1 MTPTIVQQLIQLVAL
16 TTGLHVRPQ
25 DYGNF
30 SQKIWSR
37 VYGLHLSSLEE
48 YYHLLSADD
57 AKSRAEW
64 GELMPLLT
72 TTETYFFRDRGQ
84 FKLLREALLPE
95 LIEARRSSKILRL
108 WSAGC
113 STGEEPYSLSILLRQ
128 LLPDWDT
135 WQIQILG
142 TDVNE
147 VALRQARKGLYS
159 PWSFRMVDPSVQ
171 RDFFHPQGQYWQID
185 PQIQRPVTFFKLNL
199 VGDNCANAIQNFGK
213 VDLILCRNVFVYFEK
228 PYIVQVL
235 RKFYQSLKPGGY
247 LITAHA
253 ELQGLILDEFQPAIF
268 PESVVYRRPKP
279 SARSFSRAVAL
290 PGPRLT
296 SPPPPEPR
304 YPVPNPD
311 RLPRRSTGPLPQ
323 ISPLSTAA
331 GPAAPNST
339 SEERANAIHRSLKE
353 ARRLV
358 SQKAYNEALKKVRQF
373 AADDPKNFEAHYLMA
388 EIHANLGQYDKATHH
403 CQKALE
409 IDSLSIQPYYLLLQ
423 IAEETGDF
431 EGAKI
436 LSKRIIYLSDIS
448 PPSISAHLE
457 LASLYEREGNWLKAK
472 KVYATTLALLKLLPS
487 DAAVEYL
494 GQITVAEL
502 TAYLH
507 QKLNRYSF

>member
-1 MTPTIVQQLIQLVAL
+1 MTSTIVQQLIQLVAL

-30 SQKIWSR
+30 SQKIWTR
-37 VYGLHLSSLEE
+37 VYERHLSSLQE
-48 YYHLLSADD
+48 YYYLLLADD
-57 AKSRAEW
+57 TESRTEW
-64 GELMPLLT
+64 AELMPLLT

-84 FKLLREALLPE
+84 FKLLREVLLPE
-95 LIEARRSSKILRL
+95 LIEARRSSQILRL

-135 WQIQILG
+135 WQIQIIG

-147 VALRQARKGLYS
+147 VALRRARQGLYS

-171 RDFFHPQGQYWQID
+171 RDYFHAKGSSWQID
-185 PQIQRPVTFFKLNL
+185 PKIQRSVTFFRLNL
-199 VGDNCANAIQNFGK
+199 VGDNCANALKNFGE

-228 PYIVQVL
+228 PYIIQVL

-247 LITAHA
+247 LMTAHA
-253 ELQGLILDEFQPAIF
+253 ELQGSILDEFQPAVF
-268 PESVVYRRPKP
+268 PESLVYRRPK
-279 SARSFSRAVAL
+279 SATISFSQTAPL
-290 PGPRLT
+290 PGPHLP
-296 SPPPPEPR
+296 SPPPPELS
-304 YPVPNPD
+304 YPAPN
-311 RLPRRSTGPLPQ
+311 RSRFSRRAAGSESP
-323 ISPLSTAA
+323 ISPLSIVAP
-331 GPAAPNST
+331 PAVPNST
-339 SEERANAIHRSLKE
+339 SEERAIAIHRILQE

-373 AADDPKNFEAHYLMA
+373 AADDPQNFEAHYLMA
-388 EIHANLGQYDKATHH
+388 EIHANLGEYDKATHH

-423 IAEETGDF
+423 IAEEKGDF

-457 LASLYEREGNWLKAK
+457 LASLYEREGNWIKAK

-487 DAAVEYL
+487 DAPVEYL

-502 TAYLH
+502 TTYLH